1 MSRSARGREPRLKPV
16 ERIELSENN
25 TTKRLV
31 AVCVLIVLAVGF
43 FAYGASQLFSRK
55 SGWTEIEPKISDEM
69 SCASEFV
76 LQYDLGR
83 SGSSA
88 TVEYKAIAA
97 LYGTALVDAYR
108 TYHPTE
114 LFSGSR
120 NLASLN
126 RHPNE
131 VVELD
136 EQLYAALTEATAD
149 ENRLLYLAP
158 IYEQY
163 DAMFACE
170 YDYEAENF
178 DPAVNADVRAYVR
191 EALAFANDPDAVSLE
206 LLPEGKAR
214 LNVSEDYLRFA
225 EENEITAYLD
235 FFWMKN
241 AFIADD
247 IADALEEAGYTLG
260 MLTSYDGYARCLGGE
275 GSYSVNICDRVDG
288 LTYPAAVMQ
297 SGGARAIV
305 SLRSYPAN
313 ERDELR
319 FYTYA
324 DGAVRT
330 PYVDPS
336 DGLCRT
342 ALNDLTGYSK
352 EHGCAA
358 VTLAL
363 AKVYIGSRLDVSAL
377 KQMQQNG
384 IETVFCRD
392 RVIVHSEAGLV
403 LESLFSGAGVQYT
416 EQTLSDEY
424 Q

>member
-1 MSRSARGREPRLKPV
+1 MSRSSRGREPRLKPV
-16 ERIELSENN
+16 ERIELTEGN

-31 AVCVLIVLAVGF
+31 AVCVLIALAVGF
-43 FAYGASQLFSRK
+43 FAYGVSQLTSK
-55 SGWTEIEPKISDEM
+55 SSGWTQIEPKISNET

-97 LYGTALVDAYR
+97 LYGTALVEAYR

-120 NLASLN
+120 NLAYLN
-126 RHPNE
+126 QHPNE
-131 VVELD
+131 TVELD
-136 EQLYAALTEATAD
+136 EKLYAALAEAAAD
-149 ENRLLYLAP
+149 GGRLIYLAP
-158 IYEQY
+158 VYAQY
-163 DAMFACE
+163 DALLSCE

-178 DPAVNADVRAYVR
+178 DPAVNAEVRSFVR
-191 EALAFANDPDAVSLE
+191 EALAFANDPESVSLE

-225 EENEITAYLD
+225 GENEITAYID

-241 AFIADD
+241 AFITDD
-247 IADALEEAGYTLG
+247 IADALEDAGYRFG
-260 MLTSYDGYARCLGGE
+260 MLTSYDGYARSLSGDE
-275 GSYSVNICDRVDG
+275 SYSVNICDRVDG
-288 LTYPAAVMQ
+288 LTYPAAVMRY
-297 SGGARAIV
+297 SGARAVV
-305 SLRSYPAN
+305 SLRSYAAN
-313 ERDELR
+313 ERDEMR
-319 FYTYA
+319 FYTYE
-324 DGAVRT
+324 DGAERT
-330 PYVDPS
+330 PYVDPA

-342 ALNDLTGYSK
+342 ALNDLTGYSAEK
-352 EHGCAA
+352 DCAA

-363 AKVYIGSRLDVSAL
+363 AKEFISDSLEISAL
-377 KQMQQNG
+377 RQMQQEG

-392 RVIVHSEAGLV
+392 RVIVHSEQDLT
-403 LESLFSGAGVQYT
+403 LDDLFSGANVQYT
-416 EQTLSDEY
+416 AKTLSEF